1 VQPKDIVVISGL
13 ITRQDWRDWVEVSI
27 GGRIVKVYDDEP
39 TIPDRVPAADIIV
52 TMADGMSHKL
62 YWRAKK
68 VWKRARF
75 INLSRKMAVAAGQL
89 RVLGYTPVASRAA
102 AAAIKSGKPKPVEVA
117 QIPAPDPP
125 PETTYTPEETIDTPE
140 EEVMVEN
147 QFELFWESMFASFP
161 HLSLTEMA
169 WLRQQ
174 SEIVSA
180 RAGTRKEVF
189 TLWKGQLVKLKPKV
203 LARASAGFKSRYSQ
217 GELLEHAYT
226 LISDPPPEDRS
237 VTLRYRRIG
246 WISDWLKGGC
256 AEQMGLEPQRVLTP
270 GFRPTRKDPG
280 APTGKTLL
288 SDFLRK
294 RKRRKRLGYQ
304 DVSEV
309 VEDFREAEWISGF
322 PSPSMIPPP
331 DNWVEL
337 FTEHMDLA
345 LNGPPPRR
353 PEIKSKAAPSPASTD
368 QGPPPAAPPHNRH
381 SGVGS
386 ELTDAVRVMLSA
398 MKEGDI
404 HSVEVFEDGRVKV
417 GRRVVTITELTFG

>member
-1 VQPKDIVVISGL
+1 MQQKDIVVISGL

-39 TIPDRVPAADIIV
+39 AIPDHVPAADIVV

-117 QIPAPDPP
+117 QIPAPAPP
-125 PETTYTPEETIDTPE
+125 PETTHTPE
-140 EEVMVEN
+140 EEVMEES
-147 QFELFWESMFASFP
+147 QFDLFWESMFASFP

-180 RAGTRKEVF
+180 RAGTRKEAF

-226 LISDPPPEDRS
+226 LISDPPLEDRS

-270 GFRPTRKDPG
+270 GFRPTRKDPH
-280 APTGKTLL
+280 APTGKTRL

-322 PSPSMIPPP
+322 PSPSMLPPP

-345 LNGPPPRR
+345 FERAT
-353 PEIKSKAAPSPASTD
+353 S
-368 QGPPPAAPPHNRH
+368 PPARDQVQ
-381 SGVGS
+381 SG
-386 ELTDAVRVMLSA
+386 
-398 MKEGDI
+398 
-404 HSVEVFEDGRVKV
+404 SVPR
-417 GRRVVTITELTFG
+417 